1 METFSLLSLS
11 VAVIST
17 VHLQIGSYAQLASM
31 ASEVKK
37 TAKKV
42 KGSSVALKDSYE
54 APNVVLGA
62 LSADV

>member
-1 METFSLLSLS
+1 

-17 VHLQIGSYAQLASM
+17 GQLQISSYAQLASM

-42 KGSSVALKDSYE
+42 RGSSVAVKDSYE
-54 APNVVLGA
+54 APRVVLGA
-62 LSADV
+62 LPAES